1 MKDFLFLILVGVLS
15 IVSILIKEK
24 SKKNP
29 PTTTVLPPTNEHEY
43 AYEKVKENRDEE
55 NSILAKNES
64 NIPKSSEYF
73 TYESLQSMEA
83 DSTPRPI
90 CTSEN
95 DLQNI
100 ENEDKSKYK
109 LTLSDDEI
117 YKGFIYSEILKR
129 HIN

>member
-1 MKDFLFLILVGVLS
+1 M
-15 IVSILIKEK
+15 
-24 SKKNP
+24 
-29 PTTTVLPPTNEHEY
+29 LPPTDEHEY
-43 AYEKVKENRDEE
+43 AYEKVKENHDEG

-73 TYESLQSMEA
+73 TYESLQSMET

-90 CTSEN
+90 SKSEN

-100 ENEDKSKYK
+100 ENEAESKYK

-117 YKGFIYSEILKR
+117 YKGFIYSEIFKR
-129 HIN
+129 NIN